1 MKGAIDVTKSS
12 ERLIAR
18 EERRLG
24 VTFQRALLV
33 ALAGIGCS
41 TKGAEALAPVDPDS
55 GITEAGV
62 AVEAGA
68 GSDAA
73 DAGDAGKH
81 AGPDKCDPT
90 PYTPVPADSCGEYLR
105 YPCGVPADLTVRGD
119 CYFALNDCAALCPD
133 IHYSCRAADGYCS
146 TTRDGGSGGASDAG
160 DAGEAGDAA
169 GVDASMPTGFVVP
182 DESGA
187 VLIDCATCPGSAGRV
202 PAGLE
207 ATTVRARTALGA
219 YFASAARLEAA
230 SVTAFCRLREELA
243 VHGAPAELLEGA
255 RAAERDEVR
264 HTRAM
269 ARLARRHGGRYVRPR
284 IAEIG
289 TRSLE
294 TIAHENAVEG
304 CARETF
310 GALLATWQAAHIEDR
325 ELAATLA
332 AIASDETRHAAL
344 SWAIARWS
352 LTQLDAAACARMDA
366 AWSKALA
373 EVAAG
378 GDAAGEG
385 GAGVAGVAG
394 LPSRAERERMTSEL
408 RGLWRGMLAA

>member
-1 MKGAIDVTKSS
+1 VKASHDVKTSAEK
-12 ERLIAR
+12 LIAR

-41 TKGAEALAPVDPDS
+41 TKGADALAPVDPDS
-55 GITEAGV
+55 GLSEAGV
-62 AVEAGA
+62 AVEAGV
-68 GSDAA
+68 GSDA
-73 DAGDAGKH
+73 GKEA

-90 PYTPVPADSCGEYLR
+90 PYTPVPADSCGQYLR

-146 TTRDGGSGGASDAG
+146 TTLDGGRDAG
-160 DAGEAGDAA
+160 DAGDAGDAA
-169 GVDASMPTGFVVP
+169 GVDAAVPTGFVVP
-182 DESGA
+182 DTSGA

-207 ATTVRARTALGA
+207 ATTVRARSALGA

-230 SVTAFCRLREELA
+230 SVTAFRRLREELDL
-243 VHGAPAELLEGA
+243 HGAPAELLEGA

-284 IAEIG
+284 VAEVAA
-289 TRSLE
+289 RSLE
-294 TIAHENAVEG
+294 TIAEENAVEG

-310 GALLATWQAAHIEDR
+310 GALLATWQAAHVDDR
-325 ELAATLA
+325 ELADTLSE
-332 AIASDETRHAAL
+332 IASDETRHAAL

-352 LTQLDAAACARMDA
+352 LTQLDASACARMDA
-366 AWSKALA
+366 AWSEALA

-378 GDAAGEG
+378 GDAAGEN

-394 LPSRAERERMTSEL
+394 LPSRAERERMASEL
-408 RGLWRGMLAA
+408 RGLWSGMLAA